1 MVGPL
6 HPLDR
11 KLLRDLWHLRGQA
24 LSIGILIACGVA
36 IVIMSIGA
44 MRSLEETRAV
54 YYERYRFAHV
64 FAGLKRAPE
73 RVAHEIARIPG
84 VAAVATRISN
94 YATLDIAGLTSPAV
108 GRLLSL
114 TEDGG
119 GVNAIH
125 LVEGRR
131 PRPAR
136 DEVVLSQNIAAANGL
151 ELGGMLKATINGK
164 RRELTVVGIA
174 LSPEFVFILGP
185 GQLVPDDRT
194 FGILWMDRE
203 TLAAA
208 YDLTGA
214 FNDVAVRLMY
224 GASVDDVIARLD
236 TILDPYGGTGAYAR
250 EDQTSNAYLDQELQ
264 QLWTMATI
272 IPPIFL
278 AVAAFLLNV
287 IMSRLVATER
297 EQIGLM
303 KAFGYSDAAIGWHY
317 LKFTAFVAALGIAI
331 GLGLGVWLG
340 EAVTVMYQQYFRFPL
355 LYFRSDPHYFGG
367 AIAITVAA
375 ASLGAWG
382 AARNAMAL
390 RPAVAMSPP
399 APPVYRRTV
408 VEWLSLSRIVSAP
421 THMIV
426 RHIQRWPWR
435 SLVTGFG
442 VAASFGLMVMLLAN
456 FDAIDEMID
465 SFYFRANRQDATVK
479 FVDPRDPRALGEVAR
494 LPGVRLAEPIREV
507 PVRLRNG
514 HVTELIALTGV
525 EHGATLRTF
534 TDSNGVRF
542 AVPRA
547 GVVLSDKL
555 ARMLQVEAG
564 EILRID
570 VLEGRR
576 RKTEVRVAGVVPEFV
591 GLAAYIDIGAL
602 DRLTGDARAYT
613 GARVMIDGMR
623 EAEFVSALK
632 EVPGAGSALMRSTAT
647 ASFRKLLAE
656 NIYIIISFYIGF
668 GAAITYGVVYNAAR
682 ISLSERGREMASLR
696 VLGFTRGETAYILLG
711 ELAILVLAALPFG
724 CVFGYGLAFFVGRA
738 METEI
743 MRIPFVVSPATYGAA
758 AVAVLIAAAL
768 SAIAVAWRVV
778 RLDLI
783 RVLKTRE

>member
-1 MVGPL
+1 
-6 HPLDR
+6 
-11 KLLRDLWHLRGQA
+11 
-24 LSIGILIACGVA
+24 
-36 IVIMSIGA
+36 
-44 MRSLEETRAV
+44 
-54 YYERYRFAHV
+54 
-64 FAGLKRAPE
+64 
-73 RVAHEIARIPG
+73 
-84 VAAVATRISN
+84 
-94 YATLDIAGLTSPAV
+94 
-108 GRLLSL
+108 
-114 TEDGG
+114 
-119 GVNAIH
+119 
-125 LVEGRR
+125 
-131 PRPAR
+131 
-136 DEVVLSQNIAAANGL
+136 
-151 ELGGMLKATINGK
+151 
-164 RRELTVVGIA
+164 
-174 LSPEFVFILGP
+174 
-185 GQLVPDDRT
+185 
-194 FGILWMDRE
+194 
-203 TLAAA
+203 
-208 YDLTGA
+208 
-214 FNDVAVRLMY
+214 
-224 GASVDDVIARLD
+224 
-236 TILDPYGGTGAYAR
+236 
-250 EDQTSNAYLDQELQ
+250 
-264 QLWTMATI
+264 
-272 IPPIFL
+272 
-278 AVAAFLLNV
+278 
-287 IMSRLVATER
+287 
-297 EQIGLM
+297 
-303 KAFGYSDAAIGWHY
+303 
-317 LKFTAFVAALGIAI
+317 
-331 GLGLGVWLG
+331 
-340 EAVTVMYQQYFRFPL
+340 
-355 LYFRSDPHYFGG
+355 
-367 AIAITVAA
+367 
-375 ASLGAWG
+375 
-382 AARNAMAL
+382 
-390 RPAVAMSPP
+390 
-399 APPVYRRTV
+399 
-408 VEWLSLSRIVSAP
+408 
-421 THMIV
+421 
-426 RHIQRWPWR
+426 
-435 SLVTGFG
+435 
-442 VAASFGLMVMLLAN
+442 
-456 FDAIDEMID
+456 MID

-514 HVTELIALTGV
+514 HITELIALTGV

-555 ARMLQVEAG
+555 ARMLQVAAG
-564 EILRID
+564 ETLRID

-576 RKTEVRVAGVVPEFV
+576 RKTEVQVAGVVPEFV

-623 EAEFVSALK
+623 EGEFVSALK

-743 MRIPFVVSPATYGAA
+743 MRIPFIVSSATYGTA